1 MALNAEIRKTLK
13 HFRLDV
19 AFSCEKGRILSIVG
33 PSGSGKTTILR
44 IIAGLADADEE
55 MIRCG
60 GRAWADTRAGIR
72 LPVQRRGVSMVFQD
86 FTLFPH
92 VSVYRNVCF
101 AARDKHL
108 PRELMKSFGIWH
120 LRDSSPRRI
129 SGGERQRAA
138 ICQALAREPV
148 ALLMDEPF
156 SALDPST
163 RRQLRMAVADM
174 KGRLNIPIIHVTHDI
189 REALF
194 LGDEILPVVEG
205 KICHKWLLQFMLT
218 AREAGLCSRRDA
230 LDGEGEVELEPYDTR
245 RRYSR
250 E

>member
-1 MALNAEIRKTLK
+1 MALDVEIKKKLE

-19 AFSCEKGRILSIVG
+19 AFSCGKGRILSIIG

-44 IIAGLADADEE
+44 IIAGLAEADEGV
-55 MIRCG
+55 IRCG
-60 GRAWADTRAGIR
+60 DKTWTDTRAGIC
-72 LPVQRRGVSMVFQD
+72 LPVQKRRVSMVFQD

-92 VSVYRNVCF
+92 LSVYRNVCF

-108 PRELMKSFGIWH
+108 PIELMKSFGIWH
-120 LRDSSPRRI
+120 LRDSLPRCI

-138 ICQALAREPV
+138 VCQALAREPV
-148 ALLMDEPF
+148 VLLMDEPF

-163 RRQLRMAVADM
+163 RRQLRTAVADM
-174 KGRLNIPIIHVTHDI
+174 KGWLDIPIIHVTHDI
-189 REALF
+189 REAMF

-205 KICHKWLLQFMLT
+205 KVYHKWLLQFMLT
-218 AREAGLCSRRDA
+218 AREAGLCSERNT
-230 LDGEGEVELEPYDTR
+230 LDSEEEVELEPYDTR

-250 E
+250 G